1 MPGRMSHDPGRPL
14 VVERGSILAYR
25 VLDVADEILLDHAEA
40 ALTGRARLSRV
51 EIAPGTPGAIAV
63 SVQPVAL
70 ELGVQSVKL
79 PRTARTVDAQVSVR
93 FFGYGAVSVLF
104 ELPIPAGTSVQD
116 LVPLCDELHDTVA
129 LTEHAREAVS
139 ELLPSLEK
147 AIVGKHTWNGFE
159 TYTIL
164 FVERLEGSPTPK
176 EVLAAPELAKVLI
189 GELSERPLAASE
201 RADVLKHTHSYLADD
216 LVVVDWNSAFV
227 LEPSGSRDVPDV
239 LEIATAQL
247 LELRYYDALFDREL
261 ERIYGEVELARRR
274 GTWMFGAR
282 YTALARDVRQ
292 RLVELSELTER
303 IGNAVK
309 LLGDF
314 YLARVYVGALHRF
327 QTKSWEEA
335 VLRKQRLLTQVYD
348 LLKGEVETRRAVLLE
363 VTVVV
368 LILFEIVM
376 ALFSAH

>member
-1 MPGRMSHDPGRPL
+1 
-14 VVERGSILAYR
+14 
-25 VLDVADEILLDHAEA
+25 
-40 ALTGRARLSRV
+40 
-51 EIAPGTPGAIAV
+51 
-63 SVQPVAL
+63 
-70 ELGVQSVKL
+70 
-79 PRTARTVDAQVSVR
+79 
-93 FFGYGAVSVLF
+93 
-104 ELPIPAGTSVQD
+104 
-116 LVPLCDELHDTVA
+116 VPLCDELHDTAA
-129 LTEHAREAVS
+129 LTEHAREALA

-147 AIVGKHTWNGFE
+147 AISGKHTWNGFE

-164 FVERLEGSPTPK
+164 FVERLEGSPSVPD
-176 EVLAAPELAKVLI
+176 VLAAPELAKVLI
-189 GELSERPLAASE
+189 GERSDRALAPTE
-201 RADVLKHTHSYLADD
+201 RADVLKHAHSYLEDD

-261 ERIYGEVELARRR
+261 DRTYGEVEVARRR
-274 GTWMFGAR
+274 GQWMFGAR
-282 YTALARDVRQ
+282 YTSLARDVRQ

-314 YLARVYVGALHRF
+314 YLARVYVGALQRF
-327 QTKSWEEA
+327 QIKSWEEA

-348 LLKGEVETRRAVLLE
+348 LLKGEVDTRRATLLE

-368 LILFEIVM
+368 LILLEIVL
-376 ALFSAH
+376 ALVSAH